1 MNTQELL
8 KLAQK
13 ADISGDFELA
23 DFIDKELSA
32 ASNNKNIREANLADS
47 LSKMGRGVG
56 GFFGNIGNFLGGYG
70 KYNGATNTQ
79 PLRDVLEAAP
89 QYKGLG
95 KMFGAATKEIDFS
108 PEQLLEL
115 GNGLKTSLFN
125 SRNKATPEVQS
136 VIDEIINSGKVSQ
149 KQIIR
154 TDGVAIS
161 GPPAEKYRL
170 DLLRQHAITNKII
183 NPRSGANLGDL
194 DSIATGQ
201 ALKPGPRNVQRVNR
215 NTKLL
220 AGGAAAAMAA
230 PGIYNAFAPQAPDA
244 TGSAIPDGPAM
255 TGMPQLGPGAG
266 GFGGG
271 YNGPQAGPPQGNN
284 YNPQQN
290 IGMGSVNSTLDPLS
304 IQQSQGYAPP
314 TGYSGRN
321 VGEINPADKFRSY
334 EGMTR
339 GESAPVYNYNN
350 YNAGYNSGPQSA
362 VTPIQ
367 TPVAP
372 VTAPVANVAQ
382 LESIPPITTPTAQG
396 LVGQTGFGGAT
407 DSAGIAAELFGD
419 QAPPQPP
426 PMTPEQIQGS
436 MNSLAN
442 VGY

>member
-32 ASNNKNIREANLADS
+32 ASNNKNIREANFADS

-70 KYNGATNTQ
+70 GYSGPTNTKA
-79 PLRDVLEAAP
+79 LRGVLETAP

-95 KMFGAATKEIDFS
+95 KMFGAATKEVDFS

-125 SRNKATPEVQS
+125 SRSKATPEVQS
-136 VIDEIINSGKVSQ
+136 IIDEIINSGKVSGS
-149 KQIIR
+149 KI
-154 TDGVAIS
+154 TLPDGKVYS
-161 GPPAEKYRL
+161 GVTAQNHKL
-170 DLLRQHAITNKII
+170 DLLRQHALRNKII

-201 ALKPGPRNVQRVNR
+201 ALKPGPRSVQRVNR

-220 AGGAAAAMAA
+220 GGGAAAAMAA
-230 PGIYNAFAPQAPDA
+230 PGLYGAYGPQAPDA

-290 IGMGSVNSTLDPLS
+290 IGMGSVNSAIDPKS
-304 IQQSQGYAPP
+304 FKESAGVAPM
-314 TGYSGRN
+314 TEYSERN
-321 VGEINPADKFRSY
+321 ERGINPAARFRSY

-350 YNAGYNSGPQSA
+350 YNAGYNPGPQSA

-372 VTAPVANVAQ
+372 VAAPVGNLEPVAPQPVVPAAPGSLPANFADALRPATDAEAAMYQ
-382 LESIPPITTPTAQG
+382 APAPPVVQG
-396 LVGQTGFGGAT
+396 LPPGYAT
-407 DSAGIAAELFGD
+407 PVFDPNNPTVI
-419 QAPPQPP
+419 
-426 PMTPEQIQGS
+426 
-436 MNSLAN
+436 
-442 VGY
+442 

>member
-1 MNTQELL
+1 MNTQKLL

-32 ASNNKNIREANLADS
+32 ASNNKNIREAAFTDTLG
-47 LSKMGRGVG
+47 KMGRGVG
-56 GFFGNIGNFLGGYG
+56 NFFGNIGNLLGGYG
-70 KYNGATNTQ
+70 AYSGPTTNKLSRALVQ
-79 PLRDVLEAAP
+79 QDP

-95 KMFGAATKEIDFS
+95 KAFGAVTKEINHT
-108 PEQLLEL
+108 PEQLAEL
-115 GNGLKTSLFN
+115 AEGLKKSMFN
-125 SRNKATPEVQS
+125 SRSKATPEVQA
-136 VIDEIINSGKVSQ
+136 IMDDLIEGKP
-149 KQIIR
+149 
-154 TDGVAIS
+154 GAITNVKL
-161 GPPAEKYRL
+161 EK
-170 DLLRQHAITNKII
+170 LRQHAIQNKII
-183 NPRSGANLGDL
+183 SPRSELNLEDFDNVMKGK
-194 DSIATGQ
+194 
-201 ALKPGPRNVQRVNR
+201 ALTEGPRKVQRVNR

-314 TGYSGRN
+314 TGYSGRSK
-321 VGEINPADKFRSY
+321 GEINPADKFRSY

>member
-1 MNTQELL
+1 MNTNELL

-23 DFIDKELSA
+23 DFIDRELLA
-32 ASNNKNIREANLADS
+32 ISNNKNIREAAFTDTLG
-47 LSKMGRGVG
+47 KMGRGVG
-56 GFFGNIGNFLGGYG
+56 NFFGNIGNFLGGYG
-70 KYNGATNTQ
+70 GYSGPTGNKGSRALLQ
-79 PLRDVLEAAP
+79 QAP

-95 KMFGAATKEIDFS
+95 KAFGAATKEITHT
-108 PEQLLEL
+108 PEQLAEL
-115 GNGLKTSLFN
+115 AEKLKLSMFN
-125 SRNKATPEVQS
+125 SRSKATPEVQAI
-136 VIDEIINSGKVSQ
+136 IDEMVNGGTKS
-149 KQIIR
+149 
-154 TDGVAIS
+154 T
-161 GPPAEKYRL
+161 PAKL
-170 DLLRQHAITNKII
+170 DKLRQHAIQNKII
-183 NPRSGANLGDL
+183 NPRSGLNLDDFDNVMKGNP
-194 DSIATGQ
+194 
-201 ALKPGPRNVQRVNR
+201 LKPGPRSVQRVNR

-220 AGGAAAAMAA
+220 AGGLAAGMAA
-230 PGIYNAFAPQAPDA
+230 PGLYGAFAPQAPDT

-255 TGMPQLGPGAG
+255 TGMPQLNPGMG

-290 IGMGSVNSTLDPLS
+290 IGMGNVNSKLDPGS
-304 IQQSQGYAPP
+304 IQESQGYAPP
-314 TGYSGRN
+314 TGYSERN
-321 VGEINPADKFRSY
+321 ERGINPAARFRSY

-350 YNAGYNSGPQSA
+350 YNAGYNPGPQSA
-362 VTPIQ
+362 VSPIQ

-372 VTAPVANVAQ
+372 VAAPVANVAQ
-382 LESIPPITTPTAQG
+382 LESIPPVTIPTAQG
-396 LVGQTGFGGAT
+396 LAGQTGFGGAT